1 MDFVRFTCMVT
12 AKTLRRAPV
21 LPLDPDV
28 ERVLDQDRDYTVL
41 GSAFAGQR
49 DSYSTPC
56 PSRKEDLLNR
66 CSAGVATQ
74 HHQQAPHVS
83 VSVHL
88 EVHPEDR
95 EVYFEAQGE
104 AQGESVIAYR
114 R

>member
-28 ERVLDQDRDYTVL
+28 ERSLEQERDYTVL
-41 GSAFAGQR
+41 GSAFTAQR
-49 DSYSTPC
+49 DDFSTSSPF
-56 PSRKEDLLNR
+56 RKDDLLK
-66 CSAGVATQ
+66 VASQ
-74 HHQQAPHVS
+74 HQLAPHVS